1 MHKHNIEQ
9 AKYEADYK
17 IFLVFDDQSKGI
29 VDLKN
34 FILNNNFSV
43 FNRLQDKQQFKNFII
58 KNHTLVWGDDLDL
71 APEFLYDLLLNNKK
85 IK

>member
-9 AKYEADYK
+9 AKYETDYK

-34 FILNNNFSV
+34 FIFNNSFSV
-43 FNRLQDKQQFKNFII
+43 FKRLQDKQQFKNFII
-58 KNHTLVWGDDLDL
+58 KNHTLVWGDDSDL
-71 APEFLYDLLLNNKK
+71 APEFLYDLLLNNDKN
-85 IK
+85 

>member
-1 MHKHNIEQ
+1 MHKYNIEQ

-29 VDLKN
+29 VDLKH
-34 FILNNNFSV
+34 FIFNNNFSV
-43 FNRLQDKQQFKNFII
+43 FKRLQDKQQFKNFII
-58 KNHTLVWGDDLDL
+58 KNHILVWGDDLDL